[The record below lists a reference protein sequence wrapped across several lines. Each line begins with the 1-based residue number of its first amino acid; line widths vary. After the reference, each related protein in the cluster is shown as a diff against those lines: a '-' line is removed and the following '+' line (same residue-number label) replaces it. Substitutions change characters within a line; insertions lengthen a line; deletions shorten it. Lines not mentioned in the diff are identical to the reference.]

1 MPVCVTVG
9 LSLFLFPQPAI
20 SSARGLPHW
29 PCVSRRT
36 ADGMVR
42 VNENSAEHLH
52 VDVAVE
58 HLDQSVIRLPGVGFE
73 EHQRDFP
80 LWRKHRGIALRM
92 LFRKCRCELFCYLLQ
107 GKHGMEATEFTR
119 FKALAIFLHQIEFCE
134 RKNRAD
140 LDNFL

>member
-1 MPVCVTVG
+1 MPLRNFYAPRRSCVTRVVLQLG
-9 LSLFLFPQPAI
+9 IVEFLRVKI
-20 SSARGLPHW
+20 L
-29 PCVSRRT
+29 VL
-36 ADGMVR
+36 DGMVR

-58 HLDQSVIRLPGVGFE
+58 HLDQSVIRLAGVGFE

-92 LFRKCRCELFCYLLQ
+92 LFRKCRCELFCHLLQ